1 MLQELSF
8 GELLLKIGLIVLI
21 LALAFGIIMVIVF
34 AISGRRLKQKL
45 CKEYGEKLR

>member
-8 GELLLKIGLIVLI
+8 GELLLKIGFMVLI

-34 AISGRRLKQKL
+34 SISGRKLKQKL